1 MDENWWPAAILFFL
15 AGAALSWLL
24 SRGIAYRHRQKDGGE
39 TLAELRQQ
47 KYSLAESSLQL
58 LEKNELLND
67 KTRELKD
74 KQLLLETNRTLLEQ
88 QKFKLAEVNQK
99 LFELNEELEQEK
111 EKSEKLL
118 LNILPPHVA
127 DALKKYGCTEP
138 ELFENAVVMFT
149 DFVGFTE
156 MSSQVPPREL
166 IGELNELFTGFDNI
180 IEKHGCE
187 RIKTIGDAYLA
198 IDGIKPGRDHAVTAM
213 LDSALDIITYLKAY
227 NAAAVRQWR
236 IRIGIHTGSVV
247 GGVVG
252 IKKYIYD
259 IFGDTVNTAARLEQ
273 HSEAMKINVSDTI
286 RQTAGERY
294 HFIPRS
300 KLEVKGKGQFPM
312 FFLESAPDPAP
323 DRGL

>member
-1 MDENWWPAAILFFL
+1 MENHWLSAILL
-15 AGAALSWLL
+15 VLGGAVLVWPLHRGYLL
-24 SRGIAYRHRQKDGGE
+24 WRRRKNRGE
-39 TLAELRQQ
+39 TLEELQQQ
-47 KYSLAESSLQL
+47 KYSLAEASLQL
-58 LEKNELLND
+58 LEKNELLSE
-67 KTRELKD
+67 KTRELED

-99 LFELNEELEQEK
+99 LFELNEELELEK
-111 EKSEKLL
+111 GKSEKLL

-127 DALKKYGCTEP
+127 DALKKHGRTEP

-156 MSSQVPPREL
+156 MSSCVPPRDL

-198 IDGIKPGRDHAVTAM
+198 IAGIKPTKGHAASAM
-213 LDSALDIITYLKAY
+213 LDSAIDIIAYLCQY
-227 NAAAVRQWR
+227 NTASARQWR

-273 HSEAMKINVSDTI
+273 HSEAMRINVSDAI
-286 RQTAGERY
+286 RRTVGEDY
-294 HFIPRS
+294 HFLPRETM
-300 KLEVKGKGQFPM
+300 EVKGKGEFPM
-312 FFLESAPDPAP
+312 FFFERKDEN
-323 DRGL
+323 